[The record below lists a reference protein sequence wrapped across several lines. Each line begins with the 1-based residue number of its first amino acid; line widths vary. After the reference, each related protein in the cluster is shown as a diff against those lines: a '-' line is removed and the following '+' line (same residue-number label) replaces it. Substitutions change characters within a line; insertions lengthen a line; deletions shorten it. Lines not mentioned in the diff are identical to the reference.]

1 MKGKKL
7 IVANWKMN
15 LLRNESEKFTTKVV
29 ELIKDHTSKVDVV
42 LAPAY
47 TLLDVVYRVINRTEI
62 QLGAQDVFWKDSGA
76 FTGEISP
83 YMLKDVGCDWVI
95 IGHSERRNILNE
107 TDSMVREKTKAS
119 LKAGLKAILCVGETE
134 EERAK
139 GKTVKTV
146 EGQLVSGLK
155 NQVLGDVSS
164 LAVAYEPVWAI
175 GTGKNASPE
184 EIGYVHSVIRD
195 LVGDILKVSA
205 DKLRILY
212 GGSVTHENVRDI
224 ISTEHVDGALVGGAS
239 LDAYVFS
246 NIVKV
251 SGD

>member
-1 MKGKKL
+1 MRGKKL

-15 LLRNESEKFTTKVV
+15 LLRNESEKFATKVV
-29 ELIKDHTSKVDVV
+29 ELIQDHTSKVDVV

-47 TLLDVVYRVINRTEI
+47 TLLDVVYRVINRTDI

-76 FTGEISP
+76 FTGEVSP

-95 IGHSERRNILNE
+95 VGHSERRNILNE
-107 TDSMVREKTKAS
+107 TDSMVREKIKAA
-119 LKAGLKAILCVGETE
+119 LNAGLNAILCVGETE

-146 EGQLVSGLK
+146 EGQLVSCLK
-155 NQVLGDVSS
+155 NQALGDVSS

-184 EIGYVHSVIRD
+184 ELGYVHSVIRD

>member
-1 MKGKKL
+1 
-7 IVANWKMN
+7 
-15 LLRNESEKFTTKVV
+15 LRRESEKFAIKVV
-29 ELIKDHTSKVDVV
+29 ELVKDYTSKVDVV

-47 TLLDVVYRVINRTEI
+47 TLLDIVFDVIHRTGI

-76 FTGEISP
+76 FTGEVSP

-95 IGHSERRNILNE
+95 IGHSERRNILKE
-107 TDSMVREKTKAS
+107 TDDMIREKIHSS
-119 LKAGLKAILCVGETE
+119 LKAGLKVILCVGETE

-139 GKTVKTV
+139 GKTVKTI
-146 EGQLVSGLK
+146 EGQLVSDLQ
-155 NQVLGDVSS
+155 NLALGDISR
-164 LAVAYEPVWAI
+164 LAIAYEPVWAI
-175 GTGKNASPE
+175 GTGKNATPE

-195 LVGDILKVSA
+195 LSRDILKVSA

-212 GGSVTHENVRDI
+212 GGSVTHQNIREI
-224 ISTEHVDGALVGGAS
+224 ITTDNVDGALVGGAS
-239 LDAYVFS
+239 LDAYAFS